1 MNDTIKEII
10 QRLDNTL
17 NGDPW
22 FGRSAQS
29 LLQEIDPELVYLHPG
44 DNGHSIADLL
54 WHMITWAQFTL
65 DRLEKKPE
73 PDMAAFE
80 SLDWRILDPKT
91 HSWKKGL
98 KEFDSVYKKII
109 RQLKTKEDISLKE
122 KVDYRSY
129 NFQFLLNGLIE
140 PTIYHLGQIAYIHKL
155 LN

>member
-1 MNDTIKEII
+1 MSQCINDIT

-22 FGRSAQS
+22 FGRSARS
-29 LLQEIDPELVYLHPG
+29 LLQEIDPELVFRHPG
-44 DNGHSIADLL
+44 NNGHSIAELL

-65 DRLEKKPE
+65 DRLEKKQE

-80 SLDWRILDPKT
+80 SLDWRNIDHDI
-91 HSWKKGL
+91 HSWEKGL

-109 RQLKTKEDISLKE
+109 RQLKTKEDAFLKE

-140 PTIYHLGQIAYIHKL
+140 HTIYHLGQIALIHKL